1 MSQKATKYENKMVPI
16 VSINI
21 GGRIMLL
28 IFKVIGLQRPSKSI
42 VHKKMWVSAKN

>member
-1 MSQKATKYENKMVPI
+1 MSHKAREENKMLPI

-21 GGRIMLL
+21 SGRNMVL

-42 VHKKMWVSAKN
+42 VHQKM